1 MNFKI
6 NFAYLFLFLSVLFW
20 AGNFIVG
27 KYASYY
33 QIPPWSG
40 NFYRWFFA
48 WLILLPFT
56 FTEIISKKNYIL
68 ENYKFYILLG
78 ITSVTIFNSIV
89 YYSLNFTQVISG
101 VLMISTI
108 PVMIMFIS
116 SILKI
121 ERTNIFQILGVICS
135 FIGVILIITKAN
147 FDLLVNLDFNKGDLT
162 MVIAM
167 LSWATYSALLKK
179 RKHELSQLSLLE
191 VIITFGLIFLIP
203 IYITEYSLGFEI
215 TLNKPFILVLIYVV
229 LFPGLAAFICWIKGI
244 SLIGPNR
251 SGVFLHLMPI
261 LSALMA
267 MIIFKEK
274 FMLYHL
280 LGAFFI
286 LSGIILSNRKSTNAL
301 SSYFRRLSKY
311 ITAVCRF
318 KKTILKV

>member
-6 NFAYLFLFLSVLFW
+6 NFAYIFLFLAVFFW

-27 KYASYY
+27 KFASYY
-33 QIPPWSG
+33 EIPPFSL

-56 FTEIISKKNYIL
+56 FKEIISKKNYIL

-78 ITSVTIFNSIV
+78 VTSVTIFNSIV

-121 ERTNIFQILGVICS
+121 EKTNIFQIFGVICS

-147 FDLLVNLDFNKGDLT
+147 FELLVNLDFNKGDLT
-162 MVIAM
+162 MVVAM
-167 LSWATYSALLKK
+167 FSWATYSVLLKK

-203 IYITEYSLGFEI
+203 IYIAEYNLGFKI
-215 TLNKPFILVLIYVV
+215 NLNKPFVLVLIYVV
-229 LFPGLAAFICWIKGI
+229 LFPGLASFICWIKGI
-244 SLIGPNR
+244 SLIGANR

-261 LSALMA
+261 LSATMA
-267 MIIFKEK
+267 IIIFSEK
-274 FMLYHL
+274 FMFYHL
-280 LGAFFI
+280 LGAIFI
-286 LSGIILSNRKSTNAL
+286 LSGIILSNRKPTNA
-301 SSYFRRLSKY
+301 
-311 ITAVCRF
+311 
-318 KKTILKV
+318 